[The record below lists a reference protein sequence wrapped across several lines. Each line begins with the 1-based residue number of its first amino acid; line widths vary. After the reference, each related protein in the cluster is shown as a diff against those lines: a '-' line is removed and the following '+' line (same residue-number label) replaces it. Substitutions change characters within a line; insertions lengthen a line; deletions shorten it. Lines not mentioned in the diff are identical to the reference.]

1 VKRISNT
8 EKEVYQL
15 DYSVNGDNN
24 GQQFEKDGKLQSKVD
39 LTLTS
44 SGYVHS
50 QRTENKSYHNGELAF
65 IITDRMQYQYAKF
78 DERKVIEVGGDRT
91 IEDVKKD
98 KLKESKYQSVKQ
110 YHTANGSVS
119 AIAGQQDNEDPK
131 LKAPSL
137 TLFSTAGARILKQE
151 RFRDYE
157 NRIDGATRGPTIY
170 NFLTVHDQ
178 FLGSY
183 SSDNKS
189 VVNFMHQ
196 GVTDQGGV
204 EIGSPGYYG
213 GRSKARFADALL
225 AQRTPYVFEY
235 ADPAPSVV
243 ALPDPQRDQKSLQ
256 FSLPP
261 VRPMNCIA
269 MEGDTPSNV
278 AERFYGS
285 RSYSS
290 LLEGSNG
297 LMGEDSLYSGYPS
310 LHLPPMIPST
320 NKAGSYGS
328 YEAFTQK
335 IIGSLYP
342 YIKTPEF
349 KQHIDVGQV
358 FSTVVVEAIAVAVG
372 TLIMGPAALA
382 ALGLVANTFSSMV
395 AAGVSAA
402 LVDMAG
408 QEVEMT
414 VGMKDSFSWQEVG
427 SVGIAAGTTVGVDSL
442 SLSKTTAN
450 AILKA
455 GIQSTA
461 QQLGQM
467 AFGIQHKFSVTQVA
481 GAMATAGIS
490 EGVFKDLPKSIKL
503 PMSSVVGAIVGALIE
518 GGKLQPDLIAAHA
531 LGTLVGN
538 VISEGIADIKQGTQQ
553 PQPHPK
559 QSGPEPASSEPRQLG
574 KSNRDNRQRLQTM
587 NAKNRQA
594 NGNRPKLGQFK
605 AAPSKDWAGWEE
617 QAAAYLSEMVAE
629 DLNPITDDEQIAQYY
644 RNHPTNMWQGSWEG
658 KSMGIMNLGRS
669 VLNEQS
675 RYPKG
680 VNYTENYGNKSL
692 FWTGVYH
699 IAEMDLAAGPGII
712 AGLSFHPLDT
722 SYMNA
727 WQKSGYTVGWNIG
740 ELINIMLLGGSGS
753 VAMRIP
759 SATIGESL
767 TSGLTAVAR
776 NASLQAS
783 TGLKLLASR
792 FGFFKQ
798 PIQESGRDIV
808 ERVTH
813 ELAERLAKE
822 GPQILRQ
829 YMKPGQW
836 NAFIKNSKVASMQLG
851 QGMHNGINE
860 ILEEIY
866 GERFRYFRKGPDF
879 LDTLTGEYIEVTTV
893 KQLTEHMKRY
903 AEKLRGVDIKYVGYE
918 LKY

>member
-1 VKRISNT
+1 MAWTHTAGRVTQELDNSEARLKKVRVMGWDKAGRLAISELHENGQKLRTMRTQYNALGQEEIVFDTNLTLTSVFDLAGNRAFISSDLALSLHNRIKEEHWNTFDRNDNVLLRDGIKDPKTGKIIEGPNSYLYTYAECVRPTETHQGVVANLRYDDDGVLDKIGRGDQSVERQCNNLLQVKRISNT

-39 LTLTS
+39 LALTS
-44 SGYVHS
+44 SGYVNN
-50 QRTENKSYHNGELAF
+50 QRTENRLYNKGELAF

-91 IEDVKKD
+91 IDDVKKD
-98 KLKESKYQSVKQ
+98 KEKGSKYQSVKQ

-170 NFLTVHDQ
+170 NFLTVQGQ

-243 ALPDPQRDQKSLQ
+243 TLPDPQRDQKSLQ

-269 MEGDTPSNV
+269 MEGDTPGNV

-290 LLEGSNG
+290 LVEGSNG

-335 IIGSLYP
+335 IMGSLYP

-358 FSTVVVEAIAVAVG
+358 FSTIVVEAIAVAVG

-490 EGVFKDLPKSIKL
+490 EGVFKGLPKSIKL
-503 PMSSVVGAIVGALIE
+503 PMSSVVGALVGALIE
-518 GGKLQPDLIAAHA
+518 GGKLHPDLIAAHA

-553 PQPHPK
+553 P
-559 QSGPEPASSEPRQLG
+559 
-574 KSNRDNRQRLQTM
+574 
-587 NAKNRQA
+587 
-594 NGNRPKLGQFK
+594 
-605 AAPSKDWAGWEE
+605 
-617 QAAAYLSEMVAE
+617 
-629 DLNPITDDEQIAQYY
+629 
-644 RNHPTNMWQGSWEG
+644 
-658 KSMGIMNLGRS
+658 
-669 VLNEQS
+669 
-675 RYPKG
+675 
-680 VNYTENYGNKSL
+680 
-692 FWTGVYH
+692 
-699 IAEMDLAAGPGII
+699 
-712 AGLSFHPLDT
+712 
-722 SYMNA
+722 
-727 WQKSGYTVGWNIG
+727 
-740 ELINIMLLGGSGS
+740 
-753 VAMRIP
+753 
-759 SATIGESL
+759 
-767 TSGLTAVAR
+767 
-776 NASLQAS
+776 
-783 TGLKLLASR
+783 
-792 FGFFKQ
+792 
-798 PIQESGRDIV
+798 
-808 ERVTH
+808 
-813 ELAERLAKE
+813 
-822 GPQILRQ
+822 
-829 YMKPGQW
+829 
-836 NAFIKNSKVASMQLG
+836 
-851 QGMHNGINE
+851 
-860 ILEEIY
+860 
-866 GERFRYFRKGPDF
+866 
-879 LDTLTGEYIEVTTV
+879 
-893 KQLTEHMKRY
+893 
-903 AEKLRGVDIKYVGYE
+903 
-918 LKY
+918 